1 MDPKPTVKSTLRNA
15 EKTVLADTANR
26 YIHMATTD
34 NTRRTYRAAIRSFE
48 RWGGRLPTQP
58 ATLAAYLSDQADA
71 LNPRT
76 LDVYLTA
83 LGRWHQTQ
91 GLRDPARDPGVRK
104 LCNAGKPLSERYD
117 HKRI

>member
-58 ATLAAYLSDQADA
+58 ATLAAYAATSAA
-71 LNPRT
+71 T
-76 LDVYLTA
+76 
-83 LGRWHQTQ
+83 
-91 GLRDPARDPGVRK
+91 VR
-104 LCNAGKPLSERYD
+104 
-117 HKRI
+117 